1 MYEVFKFL
9 IYVFASVSLY
19 FGNFLDSLPE
29 KLLREKLIGFL
40 KEYPTDDL
48 NYQRNFLEITSL

>member
-1 MYEVFKFL
+1 MCEVFKFL

-40 KEYPTDDL
+40 KEYPTNDKEFF
-48 NYQRNFLEITSL
+48 RNN